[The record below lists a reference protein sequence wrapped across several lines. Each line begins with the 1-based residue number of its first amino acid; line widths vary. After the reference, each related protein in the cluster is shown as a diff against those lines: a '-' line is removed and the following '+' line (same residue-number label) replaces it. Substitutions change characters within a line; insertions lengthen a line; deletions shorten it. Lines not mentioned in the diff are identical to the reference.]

1 MKKFL
6 RTGVKKKRGGRG
18 RRILQAYG
26 FVYAPWAQQSLAVN
40 PDDADHEHTIT
51 DQSSRAQ
58 QELVETPNDSDHET
72 GNADQPSLTSETVTF
87 NLTGQLP
94 IHLRRE
100 LESEYKQTVDPSVI
114 EKKDKHIKL
123 IESLGIPP
131 HQKHWNIIPNDLKMP
146 CAYHPDRKVAAEC
159 MVYCFSEANKYMME
173 NNCGWT
179 PEAFRVAEVA
189 SAEFKSQM
197 VPLLFPEWAGSAQ
210 NY

>member
-1 MKKFL
+1 M
-6 RTGVKKKRGGRG
+6 
-18 RRILQAYG
+18 
-26 FVYAPWAQQSLAVN
+26 YAPWVQQSLAVN
-40 PDDADHEHTIT
+40 PDD
-51 DQSSRAQ
+51 
-58 QELVETPNDSDHET
+58 SDHEPGT
-72 GNADQPSLTSETVTF
+72 ADQPSLSSETVTLEIPTHLRREF
-87 NLTGQLP
+87 ADRCHTGQIP

-123 IESLGIPP
+123 IESLDIPP